1 MQLIDSPVAAEV
13 LDIIRARVKSDR
25 PITLET
31 HLTRDLALD
40 SLAAM
45 ELILELEARFNV
57 DIALSEMPDTETIG
71 DLVNVIDRARL
82 ASQQA

>member
-13 LDIIRARVKSDR
+13 LEFIRARVKSDK

-31 HLTRDLALD
+31 RLTHDLALD

-45 ELILELEARFNV
+45 ELILELEARF
-57 DIALSEMPDTETIG
+57 DIDISLSEMPDTETIG
-71 DLVNVIDRARL
+71 DLANVIDRARL
-82 ASQQA
+82 STQKA

>member
-31 HLTRDLALD
+31 RLTRDLALD

-45 ELILELEARFNV
+45 ELILELETRFNV
-57 DIALSEMPDTETIG
+57 DIAVSEMPDTETIG
-71 DLVNVIDRARL
+71 DLANVIDRARL

>member
-31 HLTRDLALD
+31 RLTRDLALD

-71 DLVNVIDRARL
+71 DLANVIDRARL
-82 ASQQA
+82 ASQKA